1 MPITKHFKS
10 SKEMA
15 VFLENI
21 YGSTTQRL
29 NASGKSGVESRAGSS
44 IGPAYNEMRNDY
56 LTKLNEYATRKI
68 DRKKFEEETGIL
80 IAPAVME
87 DIRRADPYQRAALI
101 EDRAKQD
108 AIDTMVTRLY
118 LASDVLRA
126 GINAPDMVQ
135 SSLYGV
141 AREEYEKL
149 YFMIQDDISRL
160 QNSRYR

>member
-1 MPITKHFKS
+1 MTDTYGVPGEVD
-10 SKEMA
+10 SKGQ
-15 VFLENI
+15 V
-21 YGSTTQRL
+21 
-29 NASGKSGVESRAGSS
+29 KGVSVVPR
-44 IGPAYNEMRNDY
+44 P
-56 LTKLNEYATRKI
+56 
-68 DRKKFEEETGIL
+68 
-80 IAPAVME
+80 
-87 DIRRADPYQRAALI
+87 
-101 EDRAKQD
+101 
-108 AIDTMVTRLY
+108 Y